1 MSVKKEI
8 KPATLRPIAVK
19 SFDADLWNSLQ
30 AAGRKKFGYGGG
42 TKALEQAIRMWLR
55 KNRSAEIIRNRIED
69 DKE

>member
-1 MSVKKEI
+1 MKAKTI
-8 KPATLRPIAVK
+8 ILKPIAVK
-19 SFDADLWNSLQ
+19 DFDADLWNSLQ

-55 KNRSAEIIRNRIED
+55 KNRIEDYFSNRIED